1 MHVFTVAF
9 VFIDFAIYL
18 KVDLEIIIQH
28 IMR

>member
-9 VFIDFAIYL
+9 IFIDFAKYS
-18 KVDLEIIIQH
+18 KVDLETMIQH